1 MDFSNKTALITGAG
15 QGVGEGIAMALAS
28 YGANVSLIGRTLSKV
43 QRVADEINDNGGSA
57 TAIQCDVK
65 DKTSINNSISS
76 TVSHF
81 KSLNILI
88 NNAQEVPLGNLLN
101 VSDESFIDGWNSGPL
116 ATLRFMK

>member
-57 TAIQCDVK
+57 TAFQCDVK

-88 NNAQEVPLGNLLN
+88 N
-101 VSDESFIDGWNSGPL
+101 
-116 ATLRFMK
+116 K

>member
-57 TAIQCDVK
+57 TAIKCDVK

-101 VSDESFIDGWNSGPL
+101 VSDESFICLLYTSD
-116 ATLRFMK
+116 AADD